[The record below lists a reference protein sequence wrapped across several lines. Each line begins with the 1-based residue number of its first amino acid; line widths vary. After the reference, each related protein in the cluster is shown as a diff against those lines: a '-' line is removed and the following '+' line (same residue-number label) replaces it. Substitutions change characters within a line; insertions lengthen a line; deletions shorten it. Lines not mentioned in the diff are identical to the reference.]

1 MQYGSACPTK
11 EAAAKLLAPIHLIV
25 NLPNFAAEPGG
36 RIPGAPLPLPGGG
49 GGAPRPGLCVL
60 F

>member
-1 MQYGSACPTK
+1 MQYESHD
-11 EAAAKLLAPIHLIV
+11 AAAKLLAPIHLIV
-25 NLPNFAAEPGG
+25 N
-36 RIPGAPLPLPGGG
+36 LPLPGGG